1 VKSLADFTSESLIV
15 AIIKCFE
22 RISQMLTEKD
32 NFVDLRFLRA

>member
-1 VKSLADFTSESLIV
+1 VKGLGDFNSEGLIV

-32 NFVDLRFLRA
+32 NFVDLRFLKS